1 MGAQDIRGW
10 SDRAEESGGAEG
22 GMFEG
27 LLCLSMSFYEP
38 RRYESKEGAEPHGQD
53 I

>member
-1 MGAQDIRGW
+1 MGARDIRGW
-10 SDRAEESGGAEG
+10 SDRAED

-27 LLCLSMSFYEP
+27 LLCLSMSFYES